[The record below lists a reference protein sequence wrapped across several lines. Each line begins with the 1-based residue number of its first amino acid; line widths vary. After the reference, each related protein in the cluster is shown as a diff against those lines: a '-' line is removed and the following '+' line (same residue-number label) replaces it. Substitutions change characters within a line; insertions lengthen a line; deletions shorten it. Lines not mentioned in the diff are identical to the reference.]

1 MNSAGAVGKDI
12 EYRKRSGSRLDLLEL
27 LIPEAD
33 YRRNRKRKRCQ
44 LAFIEHLFCARSSSS

>member
-12 EYRKRSGSRLDLLEL
+12 EYRKRSGSRLDLL
-27 LIPEAD
+27 IPEAD

-44 LAFIEHLFCARSSSS
+44 LTFIEHLFCARSSSS